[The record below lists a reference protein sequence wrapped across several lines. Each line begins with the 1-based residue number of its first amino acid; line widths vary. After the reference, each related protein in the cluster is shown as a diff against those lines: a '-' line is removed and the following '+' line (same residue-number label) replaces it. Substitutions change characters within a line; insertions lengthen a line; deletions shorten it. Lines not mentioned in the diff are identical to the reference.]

1 MSEVAEDTGIQ
12 IEDLHRE
19 EVPLENTIADRI
31 RAAFEAEKQEAEAP
45 AKKEKAPKTEKP
57 AETPKAEP
65 EAKEETPEETPEVP
79 TLDDLAALD
88 ETESGKDGDEAP
100 EEVKAQGEKAVVR
113 WGELK
118 KAEKERDRLKAE
130 NEELRVK
137 LESGDTVKVSKE
149 LEELRTKLSEREKV
163 IAAYDVTQ
171 SDEYQRYV
179 VEPMNKLEERAR
191 NLTED
196 PEIEEGIISALAE
209 VNPKRRVTRLA
220 EVTDGMSEFQKFELY
235 RIVGEMDNLFA
246 KREEVIQ
253 NAYKAKEEIDRSRL
267 AEHHKETEEQKQ
279 ARLAASDTVWKN
291 IVKKLPFLTDEEG
304 NLRKEFEEVKVNG
317 RGGITEEMS
326 LGTQAFAGYAAH
338 LVPKMAAVL
347 TAKDSRI
354 KELESSIAAL
364 QGAAP
369 SMGNNGSREVV
380 EVSEDLP
387 LEDIIMQKARASG
400 FVR

>member
-1 MSEVAEDTGIQ
+1 MSEVAEAPEIQ
-12 IEDLHRE
+12 VEDLHRE
-19 EVPLENTIADRI
+19 EVPLENTIAERI
-31 RAAFEAEKQEAEAP
+31 RAAFEAEKQEAEP
-45 AKKEKAPKTEKP
+45 PKKEKAPKAEKTPDP
-57 AETPKAEP
+57 AS
-65 EAKEETPEETPEVP
+65 EAKEEPEKEEAPAVP
-79 TLDDLAALD
+79 TLDDLTAL
-88 ETESGKDGDEAP
+88 EESEAGSTEGDEAP

-137 LESGDTVKVSKE
+137 LDSGDTAKVSKE
-149 LEELRTKLSEREKV
+149 LEELRTKLAEREKV

-196 PEIEEGIISALAE
+196 AEIEEGIISALAE
-209 VNPKRRVTRLA
+209 VNPKRRLTRLA
-220 EVTDGMSEFQKFELY
+220 EITDGMSEFQKFELY

-253 NAYKAKEEIDRSRL
+253 NAYKAKEEIDRSRM
-267 AEHHKETEEQKQ
+267 AERQKETEEQKQ
-279 ARLAASDTVWKN
+279 ARLSASDTVWKN
-291 IVKKLPFLTDEEG
+291 LVKKLPFLTDEEG

-338 LVPKMAAVL
+338 LVPKMTEVIA
-347 TAKDSRI
+347 TKDKRI

-380 EVSEDLP
+380 EIREDLP
-387 LEDIIMQKARASG
+387 LEDIIMRKARESG